1 MSKHF
6 HFDVVHA
13 CTMMSPNATLVPEM
27 VIAKPG
33 TVLTKKIHR
42 MLWFAPVFLVSL
54 EKTGDINLVH
64 SFEVFFKQYGILY
77 ANLDYYRN
85 VLGSG
90 TDDLPGKAI
99 SSVSH

>member
-1 MSKHF
+1 MHNDVTKCYASPGNGHRQAW
-6 HFDVVHA
+6 HGFD
-13 CTMMSPNATLVPEM
+13 
-27 VIAKPG
+27 
-33 TVLTKKIHR
+33 KKIHR